1 MRAVIWSGHPHTMTV
16 RTIPRPT
23 LRHPQDAIIRIST
36 AAICGTDLHT
46 YHGIFGSTTPPWTMG
61 HEGVGVIVEVG
72 SGLTHFHVGDR
83 VLVPCGANCGFFSVD
98 KRAEDQGHLYGAGPD
113 FGFGFG
119 SDGGAQAEYL
129 LVPFADDSLVAIPP
143 DDHHHNDND
152 NNNDPTDK
160 AGEEQE
166 DIFASDLDYLPLTD
180 IFPTAWA
187 GLDYAHFQPGDT
199 VAIFGLGPVGLLCA
213 YTALLRG
220 ASRVYGIDHVPA
232 RLAKAASIGAVPIDF
247 SVASGAEGPASDQIL
262 RREPLG
268 VERSVDCIGQECVNH
283 ELRLEQDY
291 VLREAVK
298 VTKFNGGI
306 GVLGVYIAQ
315 GTSAGAPRGGEMK
328 GELKVGVPEMFR
340 KNLTVGMGPVNTS
353 LYEILPRAV
362 ELVRTGRVQLGWIVT
377 AQIGIEEAPEAYRRF
392 DRKEEI
398 KVVIRFPWAMGTTT
412 ATALPERVTTAEG
425 KNGGEGESSKAEKTS
440 GKAVVE
446 RRIPR
451 GGSQGEDLADL
462 GIFQH

>member
-1 MRAVIWSGHPHTMTV
+1 MSPPFNTQGDHPSHPKKTMRAVIWSGHPHNMTV
-16 RTIPRPT
+16 RTVPRPT

-61 HEGVGVIVEVG
+61 HEGVGVIVETG
-72 SGLTHFHVGDR
+72 PGLTHFHVGDR

-98 KRAEDQGHLYGAGPD
+98 KRAEDLGHLYGAGPD

-143 DDHHHNDND
+143 S
-152 NNNDPTDK
+152 
-160 AGEEQE
+160 Q
-166 DIFASDLDYLPLTD
+166 DIFASDLDYISLTD

-187 GLDYAHFQPGDT
+187 GLDYSHFHPGDT

-213 YTALLRG
+213 YIALLRG

-283 ELRLEQDY
+283 ELRPEQDY

-306 GVLGVYIAQ
+306 GILGVYIAQ
-315 GTSAGAPRGGEMK
+315 GTSEGTPRGGEMK

-353 LYEILPRAV
+353 LYEIVPRAV
-362 ELVRTGRVQLGWIVT
+362 ELVRTGRVKLGWIVT

-398 KVVIRFPWAMGTTT
+398 KVVIRFPWAMGKPSSL
-412 ATALPERVTTAEG
+412 AETAEAG
-425 KNGGEGESSKAEKTS
+425 TTSGEGESSKAEKTS
-440 GKAVVE
+440 GKAVEE

-451 GGSQGEDLADL
+451 EGSQGEDLADL